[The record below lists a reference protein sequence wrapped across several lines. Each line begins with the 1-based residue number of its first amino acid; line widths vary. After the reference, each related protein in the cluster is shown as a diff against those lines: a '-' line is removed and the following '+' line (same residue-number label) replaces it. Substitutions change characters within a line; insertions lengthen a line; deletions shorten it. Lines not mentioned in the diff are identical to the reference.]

1 MVNIM
6 TNSLPC
12 AEPRVRLIPGASPLA
27 AAFVVLAAVDVQ
39 TQGTGVSTHSV
50 DKYGGQGSR
59 AWSPPD

>member
-1 MVNIM
+1 MTNIM
-6 TNSLPC
+6 SNSLPC
-12 AEPRVRLIPGASPLA
+12 AGPRVRLLPGASPLA